1 MRTFPDCPCSGGTLD
16 RLVQPA
22 ILTALT
28 EGPIHGYRLAERIKE
43 MMGQC
48 GDKPDIS
55 GIYRCLKKMAAT
67 GLVTS
72 TWESGAKGHPKRLF
86 EITADGRACL
96 VRWTTTLETYLEEIT
111 ALLREAK
118 AATAHKPKRLK
129 IIAK

>member
-1 MRTFPDCPCSGGTLD
+1 MKTIFDLPCSGSTLD
-16 RLVQPA
+16 KLVQPA

-28 EGPIHGYRLAERIKE
+28 ERPIHGYRLAERIKE
-43 MMGQC
+43 MTGQC
-48 GDKPDIS
+48 GEKPDVS

-72 TWESGAKGHPKRLF
+72 TWEAGSKGHSKRLF

-96 VRWTTTLETYLEEIT
+96 VRWTTTLEAYLETIA
-111 ALLREAK
+111 ALLKEAK
-118 AATAHKPKRLK
+118 SAATRKPKRLK